1 VKVRT
6 VIGMLALVFALVTAM
21 AAPALA
27 ASVSMVD
34 FDFQPAT
41 VTISAGQSVTWSN
54 NASDP
59 HTSTSDT
66 GAWDSGTVNPGGS
79 FTHTFNSVGTFAYHC
94 TFHQSLGM
102 VGTVIVQATGTGTG
116 EPLPNTG
123 ASTSIIPFVVIGLLL
138 LVTGGGALF
147 VLRRRRA

>member
-6 VIGMLALVFALVTAM
+6 AIGTLTLVFALVTAM

-34 FDFQPAT
+34 FDFQPST
-41 VTISAGQSVTWSN
+41 VTISVGQSVTWSN

-59 HTSTSDT
+59 HTSTSDS
-66 GAWDSGTVNPGGS
+66 GAWDSGTVNAGGS

-94 TFHQSLGM
+94 TFHVALGM
-102 VGTVIVQATGTGTG
+102 VGTVVVQAAGTGTG

-123 ASTSIIPFVVIGLLL
+123 ASSSTVPFVVIGLLL
-138 LVTGGGALF
+138 LVTGAGALF
-147 VLRRRRA
+147 VLRRRHA